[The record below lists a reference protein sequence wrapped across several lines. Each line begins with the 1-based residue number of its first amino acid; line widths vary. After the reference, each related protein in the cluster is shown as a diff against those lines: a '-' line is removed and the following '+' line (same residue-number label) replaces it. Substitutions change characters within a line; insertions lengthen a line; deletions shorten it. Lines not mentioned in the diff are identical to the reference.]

1 MEPAPLPN
9 CFVKLTTCGPV
20 PPSDLRGNMSNLMQE
35 IDLESL
41 TPQVKNIVDP
51 LVPRPRF
58 KPRVACRGNHWF
70 VSVSV
75 APKYRFDLDAQLSL
89 QDVVIDVSHALESQ
103 GFAVTEEDV
112 FNSDPDHVRWLVV
125 SPDESQLTTVLDR
138 RREWYSLRR
147 PGSLQ
152 SRRV

>member
-1 MEPAPLPN
+1 MTNYSVQDEL
-9 CFVKLTTCGPV
+9 
-20 PPSDLRGNMSNLMQE
+20 
-35 IDLESL
+35 DLEML
-41 TPQVKNIVDP
+41 TPQVKSAVDP

-75 APKYRFDLDAQLSL
+75 APKFRFDLDAQLSL
-89 QDVVIDVSHALESQ
+89 PNVVNDVSHALESQ

-112 FNSDPDHVRWLVV
+112 FNSDPEHVRWLVV
-125 SPDESQLTTVLDR
+125 SPFESELSTVLDR

>member
-1 MEPAPLPN
+1 M
-9 CFVKLTTCGPV
+9 TTHTELL
-20 PPSDLRGNMSNLMQE
+20 DL
-35 IDLESL
+35 DLEAL
-41 TPQVKNIVDP
+41 TPEVKNLVDP

-89 QDVVIDVSHALESQ
+89 GAVVDDVSQALEGQ
-103 GFAVTEEDV
+103 GYAVTEEDV

-125 SPDESQLTTVLDR
+125 SPDRSELSTVLNR